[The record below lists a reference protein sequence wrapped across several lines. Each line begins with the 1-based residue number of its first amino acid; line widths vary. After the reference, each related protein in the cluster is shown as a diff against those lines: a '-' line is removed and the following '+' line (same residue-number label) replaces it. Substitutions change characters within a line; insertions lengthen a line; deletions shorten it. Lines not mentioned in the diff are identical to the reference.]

1 MDPAAAVQFD
11 PRLQATEQASIFRD
25 AGPGQKIVDNRFVI
39 GLDVT

>member
-1 MDPAAAVQFD
+1 MAPAAAVKFD

-25 AGPGQKIVDNRFVI
+25 PEAGQEIVDNRFVI